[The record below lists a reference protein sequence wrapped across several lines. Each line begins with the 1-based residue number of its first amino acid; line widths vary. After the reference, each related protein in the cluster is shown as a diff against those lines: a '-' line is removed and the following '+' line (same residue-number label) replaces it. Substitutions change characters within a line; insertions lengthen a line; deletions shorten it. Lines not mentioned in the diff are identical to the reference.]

1 MFKLFA
7 TIKKELTILFRDKA
21 GLLLLFLMPSV
32 LVVVICLVQENVLK
46 TLGETT
52 FSVILINEDGQQI
65 EEEIK
70 KGLESSISIIVATGS
85 KGSDLDTAGGL
96 DAVNKGKY
104 QALILIPKDF
114 SRRLRDK
121 RAAFLTSRDVTAAQ
135 NSDSSAPEPTI
146 FVYFDPVV
154 RGNFR
159 SSLLQGL
166 RQIVLSYEMK
176 EKSILIAEI
185 VSRRLK
191 KFLPDFYPTESISSE
206 IAEEIAAIGETPLIQ
221 IKEEAS
227 MGANG
232 AILPTSTQHNVPAW
246 ALFGMFFVV
255 VPMASTLINERRQST
270 LSRLLTMPVSP
281 VTILAGKV
289 LAYFLICIAQFSLIL
304 FIGMYV
310 LPYLGAPELVIGKH
324 IAPLVLL
331 ICSSALAATG
341 YGVMLGTLSG
351 TYEQA
356 SMFGSISI
364 VIAAALGGVMVP
376 AYAMPEF
383 MQKVS
388 IFSPL
393 AWGLN
398 GFLDLF
404 VRNGNLSDVL
414 PNIGL
419 MLTFFAATIMTS
431 WSYFFYRS
439 RSGG

>member
-1 MFKLFA
+1 
-7 TIKKELTILFRDKA
+7 
-21 GLLLLFLMPSV
+21 
-32 LVVVICLVQENVLK
+32 
-46 TLGETT
+46 
-52 FSVILINEDGQQI
+52 
-65 EEEIK
+65 
-70 KGLESSISIIVATGS
+70 
-85 KGSDLDTAGGL
+85 
-96 DAVNKGKY
+96 
-104 QALILIPKDF
+104 
-114 SRRLRDK
+114 
-121 RAAFLTSRDVTAAQ
+121 
-135 NSDSSAPEPTI
+135 
-146 FVYFDPVV
+146 
-154 RGNFR
+154 
-159 SSLLQGL
+159 
-166 RQIVLSYEMK
+166 MK

-206 IAEEIAAIGETPLIQ
+206 IAEELAAIGETPLIQ